1 MREVWNKSAELMQI
15 LKMIAPGTDLR
26 EGLDNVLKAKTGGL
40 IVIGDS
46 DTVLKLV
53 DGGFKIDQDYTPARL
68 YELAKMDGAIVL
80 SKDGKKILYA
90 NTQLT
95 PDSLISTAQTGTRH
109 RTSERVAKQT
119 NELVVCI
126 SQRRNVITLFKGNI
140 SYLIKDTSQVLA
152 KANQALQTFE
162 KYKVSCD
169 EVLATL
175 NEFEL
180 ENIVTLENVIKAIQR
195 AELAMRVAAEV
206 GGYIIELGDEGR
218 LIELQLKELSENIEK
233 EEKLILKDYS
243 QLKNKTE
250 DIQNEKSSKEE
261 PQSEETK
268 LEEIYNKLTTLSRD
282 EVMDVRTITKLLGYD
297 SDTATEDTEVYAK
310 GYRLL
315 NKIPKMPT
323 NIIENM
329 VSAFGNFND
338 ILRASIEELD
348 DVEGIGEIR
357 AKNIKQGLTRMQ
369 EQFLYDSRFYR

>member
-1 MREVWNKSAELMQI
+1 MREVSNRSVELLQI
-15 LKMIAPGTDLR
+15 LKMIAPGTELR

-46 DTVLKLV
+46 ENVLKLV
-53 DGGFKIDQDYTPARL
+53 DGGFKIEQDFTPARL

-80 SKDGKKILYA
+80 SKDAKKILYA

-95 PDSLISTAQTGTRH
+95 PDSSIFTAQTGTRH

-119 NELVVCI
+119 NELVICI
-126 SQRRNVITLFKGNI
+126 SQRRNVISLFKGNI

-162 KYKVSCD
+162 KYKSTCD
-169 EVLATL
+169 DVLATL
-175 NEFEL
+175 NEFEF
-180 ENIVTLENVIKAIQR
+180 EDIVTLENVVKALQR

-206 GGYIIELGDEGR
+206 EGYIVELGDEGR
-218 LIELQLKELSENIEK
+218 LVELQLKELSENIEK
-233 EEKLILKDYS
+233 EERFIIKDYC
-243 QLKNKTE
+243 KADFKVE
-250 DIQNEKSSKEE
+250 DVYA
-261 PQSEETK
+261 K
-268 LEEIYNKLTTLSRD
+268 LMALSRD
-282 EVMDVRTITKLLGYD
+282 EVMDVRTIAKLLGYD
-297 SDTATEDTEVYAK
+297 SDVALEDTEVSSR

-315 NKIPKMPT
+315 NKIPKMPA

-329 VSAFGNFND
+329 VAAFGNFRD
-338 ILRASIEELD
+338 IIRASIEKLD

>member
-1 MREVWNKSAELMQI
+1 MREVWNRSAELMQI
-15 LKMIAPGTDLR
+15 LKMIAPGTELR

-46 DTVLKLV
+46 ESVLKLV

-80 SKDGKKILYA
+80 SKDAKKILYA

-95 PDSLISTAQTGTRH
+95 PDATIYTAQTGTRH
-109 RTSERVAKQT
+109 RTSERMAKQT

-126 SQRRNVITLFKGNI
+126 SQRRNVISLFKGNI

-152 KANQALQTFE
+152 RANQALQTFE
-162 KYKVSCD
+162 KYKSTCD
-169 EVLATL
+169 DVLSTL
-175 NEFEL
+175 NEFEF
-180 ENIVTLENVIKAIQR
+180 EDIVTLENVIKALQR

-206 GGYIIELGDEGR
+206 EGYIIELGDEGR

-233 EEKLILKDYS
+233 DEKLILKDYS
-243 QLKNKTE
+243 KDGLN
-250 DIQNEKSSKEE
+250 IEE
-261 PQSEETK
+261 
-268 LEEIYNKLTTLSRD
+268 LYLKLTEFSRD
-282 EVMDVRTITKLLGYD
+282 EVLDARAIAKLMGYE
-297 SDTATEDTEVYAK
+297 SDTPLEDIEVSSR

-323 NIIENM
+323 TIIENM
-329 VSAFGNFND
+329 VAAFGNFKD
-338 ILRASIEELD
+338 IIRASIEELD

-357 AKNIKQGLTRMQ
+357 AKNIKQGLRRMQ
-369 EQFLYDSRFYR
+369 EQFLYDSKFYR

>member
-1 MREVWNKSAELMQI
+1 MREIWNRSTELLQI
-15 LKMIAPGTDLR
+15 LKMIAPGTELR

-46 DTVLKLV
+46 ENVLKLV
-53 DGGFKIDQDYTPARL
+53 DGGFKIDQEYTPARI

-80 SKDGKKILYA
+80 SKDGKRILYA

-95 PDSLISTAQTGTRH
+95 PDPSIMTVQTGTRH

-140 SYLIKDTSQVLA
+140 NYLIKETSQVLA
-152 KANQALQTFE
+152 RANQALQTFE
-162 KYKVSCD
+162 KYKSTCD
-169 EVLATL
+169 DVLATL
-175 NEFEL
+175 NEFEF

-195 AELAMRVAAEV
+195 IELAMRVAAEV
-206 GGYIIELGDEGR
+206 EGYIVELGDEGR
-218 LIELQLKELSENIEK
+218 LIELQLRELSENIEK
-233 EEKLILKDYS
+233 EEKLILKDY
-243 QLKNKTE
+243 Q
-250 DIQNEKSSKEE
+250 KSEIS
-261 PQSEETK
+261 
-268 LEEIYNKLTTLSRD
+268 LEELYNKIMSLSRE
-282 EVMDVRTITKLLGYD
+282 EVMDARVIAKLLGYD
-297 SDTATEDTEVYAK
+297 TESALEDTEVYSR

-329 VSAFGNFND
+329 VAAFGRFKD
-338 ILRASIEELD
+338 IICASTEELD

>member
-1 MREVWNKSAELMQI
+1 MREVWNRSAELMQI
-15 LKMIAPGTDLR
+15 LKMIAPGTELR

-46 DTVLKLV
+46 EIVLKLV
-53 DGGFKIDQDYTPARL
+53 DGGFKIDQDYTSARL

-90 NTQLT
+90 NTQLM
-95 PDSLISTAQTGTRH
+95 PDPSIATVQTGTRH

-140 SYLIKDTSQVLA
+140 NYLIKETSQVLA

-162 KYKVSCD
+162 KYKATCD
-169 EVLATL
+169 DVLATL
-175 NEFEL
+175 NEFEF

-195 AELAMRVAAEV
+195 IELAMRVAAEV
-206 GGYIIELGDEGR
+206 DGYIIELGDEGR
-218 LIELQLKELSENIEK
+218 LIELQLRELSENIEK
-233 EEKLILKDYS
+233 EEKLIFKDYC
-243 QLKNKTE
+243 
-250 DIQNEKSSKEE
+250 SKEMD
-261 PQSEETK
+261 
-268 LEEIYNKLTTLSRD
+268 LEEIYEKITKLSRD
-282 EVMDVRTITKLLGYD
+282 EVMEARTIARLLGFD
-297 SDTATEDTEVYAK
+297 TDTALEDTEVYSR

-323 NIIENM
+323 NIIENI
-329 VSAFGNFND
+329 VNTFGNFKD
-338 ILRASIEELD
+338 IIRATTEELD